1 MKKLFSF
8 LVVLMLTGAT
18 AQLFAQT
25 NGGFG
30 IRGGVNFNSNGNY
43 FKDAGVAW
51 GDPMNNLGYN
61 LGLYTK
67 IMAGP
72 IFLRPE
78 LNYTNLRSEL
88 NNNQLRTQRL
98 DLPVLVGVNI
108 LGPVFSAFAGPSAH
122 YYLQD
127 QLRDYSF
134 EKINAGYQFGFGVNL
149 GNLGLDLRYERVLNG
164 QKINI
169 DNVFTGQGDFRFQ
182 QLIFGLSVKF

>member
-1 MKKLFSF
+1 MKKWFSLILLLFLS
-8 LVVLMLTGAT
+8 A
-18 AQLFAQT
+18 ASSQLLAQT
-25 NGGFG
+25 SSGFG
-30 IRGGVNFNSNGNY
+30 VRGGINYNSNGNY
-43 FKDAGVAW
+43 FRDAGVAW

-61 LGLYTK
+61 LGLFTK
-67 IMAGP
+67 VNAGP

-78 LNYTNLRSEL
+78 LNYTHLTSEL
-88 NNNQLRTQRL
+88 NSNQLRTQRL
-98 DLPVLVGVNI
+98 DLPVLVGINI
-108 LGPVFSAFAGPSAH
+108 LGPIVSAFAGPSAH